1 MTTLRIEK
9 EEAMNQECIAG
20 RGKTENGMILDEIAR
35 KHHLKRI
42 MCHMYRLKLPSS

>member
-9 EEAMNQECIAG
+9 EEAMNQDCIAG
-20 RGKTENGMILDEIAR
+20 TGKILDEIAR